1 MKNKKIGEKKE
12 GTKNCPQDKEKMKR
26 KSLVDHPDKDHK
38 GGETDTDYSNRPKIT
53 GSEEFEESTTTH
65 TSS

>member
-1 MKNKKIGEKKE
+1 MKNKRIGEKKE

-38 GGETDTDYSNRPKIT
+38 GGETGKPHKMMTACLGDKEANV
-53 GSEEFEESTTTH
+53 
-65 TSS
+65 